1 MKYIKLYENFNIGLF
16 AIIESNKTY
25 QINGNDLFLDKKHPD
40 YPFLTHTFRKDKI
53 NIITSKD
60 KNYLLNNLDFIKKL
74 KKYNI

>member
-1 MKYIKLYENFNIGLF
+1 MKILILDYLQLLNPIKRTN
-16 AIIESNKTY
+16 
-25 QINGNDLFLDKKHPD
+25 
-40 YPFLTHTFRKDKI
+40 RKDKI